1 MKGEIKKPENAE
13 PPAPRRLSPPRDGDP
28 SSRHLWQIAAAR
40 DLIVLILIAAALW
53 LVYTLR
59 EIFMPLLI
67 ALVLAHVFNPVVT
80 FLEEKWRWPRPLTA
94 ALLLAFFV
102 FGCAGLLSWLGPL
115 LLGQVTDLARRLPE
129 YLRTLAAAYE
139 IDPGN
144 LLNQLEQSLRQL
156 QLDPQQIL
164 GQVFQTTGHALG
176 IVTTVFST
184 TSYLLLSAA
193 MILVYFFFFSWG
205 FNSALR
211 SMSRYLP
218 ENRKERIVEILSRMD
233 RAIGQFFRGRL
244 IIAIIMGVFL
254 SIGWYFTA
262 VPYWFFLGMLTGL
275 LNIVPYLSAVSWP
288 IVILL
293 KYAET
298 LTSGAGQTADFLSVA
313 LWPSVVYVVV
323 QLLEGWLLT
332 PWIQSGQT
340 NLNAATVLVVVIIGG
355 SLGGILGLLFAI
367 PIAACIK
374 ILLEEVILPRMRRW
388 AAGH

>member
-1 MKGEIKKPENAE
+1 MKSEIQKPEKTEAL
-13 PPAPRRLSPPRDGDP
+13 ATRLRRPRADDVDSK
-28 SSRHLWQIAAAR
+28 HLWQIAAAR
-40 DLIVLILIAAALW
+40 DLILLIFIAATLW
-53 LVYTLR
+53 LLYGLR

-80 FLEEKWRWPRPLTA
+80 FLEEQWRWPRPLTA
-94 ALLLAFFV
+94 ALLLAIFV
-102 FGCAGLLSWLGPL
+102 FSFAGLLSWLGPL

-129 YLRTLAAAYE
+129 YLRTLAAAYD
-139 IDPGN
+139 IHPGN
-144 LLNQLEQSLRQL
+144 LLNQLERSLRQL

-164 GQVFQTTGHALG
+164 GQVFQTTGQAVG

-193 MILVYFFFFSWG
+193 LILVYFFFFSWS
-205 FNSALR
+205 FNRALQ
-211 SMSRYLP
+211 SMSKYLP

-233 RAIGQFFRGRL
+233 KAIGQFFRGRL

-275 LNIVPYLSAVSWP
+275 LNIVPYLSVVSWP

-293 KYAET
+293 KYADT
-298 LTSGAGQTADFLSVA
+298 LTSGAAQTANFLSIA
-313 LWPSVVYVVV
+313 LWPSAVYIGV

-355 SLGGILGLLFAI
+355 ALGGIMGLLFAI

-374 ILLEEVILPRMRRW
+374 IFLDEVILPRMRRW
-388 AAGH
+388 AAEH